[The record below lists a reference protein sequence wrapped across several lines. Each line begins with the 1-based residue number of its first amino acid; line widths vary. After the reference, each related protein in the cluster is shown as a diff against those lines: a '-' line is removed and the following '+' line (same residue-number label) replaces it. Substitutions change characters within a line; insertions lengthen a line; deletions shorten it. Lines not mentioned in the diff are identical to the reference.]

1 MTNREHQI
9 KAFLANCGWANA
21 DRKPLFEDASN
32 RQYERLHWR
41 EAGKKAILMNALP
54 DSCGSLQ
61 PFKSVTGFLRELG
74 LSAPEI
80 YEDDESAGLMLL
92 EDLGD
97 DLVARLL
104 ERTPDLETEIY
115 SAAIDVLAIF
125 RSGTDLGPFPKHSPE
140 MQSELASL
148 AIDWYLPNATG
159 AEPSADLRSEF
170 KGIVEGLVAGMGAPS
185 LFVHRDFHAENIIW
199 LPERDGLKRVGLLDY
214 QDGAVGYRAYDLVSL
229 LEDARR
235 DIPDLLRSE
244 LVMRFAQAAG
254 VETELIEAELAISGA
269 QRNLRILGVFARL
282 AVRDRKRGYVR
293 LMPRVWNHLQRDLCH
308 PRLFDL
314 ANLIER
320 HFPFPDTEARARIAA
335 RRS

>member
-1 MTNREHQI
+1 MSNREHRI
-9 KAFLANCGWANA
+9 RAFLADCGWANA
-21 DRKPLFEDASN
+21 DRKPLLDDASY
-32 RQYERLHWR
+32 RQYERLHCR
-41 EAGKKAILMNALP
+41 EADRRAVLMNAP
-54 DSCGSLQ
+54 PESCGSLQ
-61 PFKSVTGFLRELG
+61 PFRSTTSFLRELG

-80 YEDDESAGLMLL
+80 YEDDESAGFMLL

-115 SAAIDVLAIF
+115 SAAIDVLAVF
-125 RSGTDLGPFPKHSPE
+125 RSGTDLGSFPKHSPE
-140 MQSELASL
+140 TQSELASL

-254 VETELIEAELAISGA
+254 DRNGACRNGTCDFGRAAEPSDSGRFRQA
-269 QRNLRILGVFARL
+269 RRPRPEARL
-282 AVRDRKRGYVR
+282 RPADAESLEPSPARSLPSAPFRSGESDR
-293 LMPRVWNHLQRDLCH
+293 
-308 PRLFDL
+308 
-314 ANLIER
+314 
-320 HFPFPDTEARARIAA
+320 AA
-335 RRS
+335 FSVS